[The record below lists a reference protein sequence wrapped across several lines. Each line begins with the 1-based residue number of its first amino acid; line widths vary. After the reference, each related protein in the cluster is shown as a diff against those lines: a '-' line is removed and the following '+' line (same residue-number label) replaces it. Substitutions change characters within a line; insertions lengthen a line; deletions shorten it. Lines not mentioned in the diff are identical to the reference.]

1 KEKNYKEVFKRYQE
15 WFDVQ
20 TKGLL
25 KTSLDLDDFKVSQ
38 RIYSSIIYY
47 KGSWKNKFD
56 IKKTKDD
63 VFKLKKKGK
72 TVRRKFMNNTEFY
85 KFKTV
90 ATKKIKYNIVALPY
104 SKEEVSTD
112 NKRVMVYLI
121 PETRNVKSTDL
132 WESFYEHSGGNIKE
146 TLFECVRTK
155 INLYI
160 PKIEKLTSTF
170 DTCDI
175 LYGIFKE
182 KSSLYVKST
191 MQTYLNVDEEGTEAV
206 SAMTTI
212 YTDGICTNK
221 PSVITLKA
229 NVPHIAFIFDM
240 DAERITN
247 IINYNGKE

>member
-25 KTSLDLDDFKVSQ
+25 KTSLDLDDFNGGN
-38 RIYSSIIYY
+38 IYSSIIYY

-63 VFKLKKKGK
+63 VFKLKEEEETITK
-72 TVRRKFMNNTEFY
+72 KFMNNTEFY
-85 KFKTV
+85 KFDTV
-90 ATKKIKYNIVALPY
+90 DSKDFKYNIVALPY
-104 SKEEVSTD
+104 SKEVSTD

-132 WESFYEHSGGNIKE
+132 WESFYKYSRGNIKA
-146 TLFECVRTK
+146 TLFGCVITK

-160 PKIEKLTSTF
+160 PKIEKLTTTL

-175 LYGIFKE
+175 LYGIFK
-182 KSSLYVKST
+182 KSNSTRIKST

-206 SAMTTI
+206 SAMETV
-212 YTDGICTNK
+212 YSKGCCPNK